1 MKSLFA
7 SILSF
12 FGMGAASTGSQ
23 ACAFLWLDEPECP
36 KSLIK

>member
-7 SILSF
+7 SVLSF
-12 FGMGAASTGSQ
+12 LGMGAASTGSQ
-23 ACAFLWLDEPECP
+23 ACLTLWFDEPTAP